1 MVQLIRNLRIA
12 MNDLERNE
20 QKRLAAKREFSG
32 QPESGMV
39 VPELRR
45 DQPYIPD
52 TEPTHQV
59 VDEVTGK
66 ILEKDVTA
74 QHIPVT
80 QEFVG
85 GEGDKLKKIIEAA
98 GSTPHSVENFEAADV
113 LDALNDVIAKN
124 E

>member
-1 MVQLIRNLRIA
+1 MVQLIRNSKIE
-12 MNDLERNE
+12 MNDFERNE
-20 QKRLAAKREFSG
+20 QKRLAAEREFGG

-39 VPELRR
+39 VPDLKR
-45 DQPYIPD
+45 DQIHIPD
-52 TEPTHQV
+52 SEPASEV
-59 VDEVTGK
+59 VDSVTGK
-66 ILEKDVTA
+66 VLERDVTA

-80 QEFVG
+80 AEFVG

-98 GSTPHSVENFEAADV
+98 GSTPNSVENFEAADV

>member
-1 MVQLIRNLRIA
+1 
-12 MNDLERNE
+12 MNDLERSE
-20 QKRLAAKREFSG
+20 QKRLAAEREFGSH
-32 QPESGMV
+32 PESGMV
-39 VPELRR
+39 VPEIRR
-45 DQPYIPD
+45 DQTYIPD
-52 TEPTHQV
+52 AEPAHEV

-74 QHIPVT
+74 QHIPVS
-80 QEFVG
+80 QEFAG

-98 GSTPHSVENFEAADV
+98 GSTPNSVENFEASDV